1 MGGLLQRIKTG
12 ARRSD
17 NASSIASHLAEL
29 LNARQGLSA
38 TAPGYG
44 VVDFNDVVHTLPDGV
59 RLLQQSIRS
68 TILEH
73 EPRLEHVRVRHV
85 AVPDSLVM
93 HFEISGRLTDG
104 SRAVVRLHT
113 ELRPGGLFVVE

>member
-1 MGGLLQRIKTG
+1 MRGLLSRIGSRQT
-12 ARRSD
+12 RSD
-17 NASSIASHLAEL
+17 PLASIASHLAEL

-38 TAPGYG
+38 TVPDYG

-59 RLLQQSIRS
+59 RVLQQSIRQ

-85 AVPDSLVM
+85 AMPDSTSL
-93 HFEISGRLTDG
+93 HFEITGRLADG
-104 SRAVVRLHT
+104 SREVIRVHT
-113 ELRPGGLFVVE
+113 ELRAGGHYVVS